1 METIKNGLK
10 ILSLEAKDI
19 YLSNLNDPFNGYEIK
34 YKSGEKTGQFL
45 EKKFS
50 NTLDFS
56 LELIEL
62 KNLYHKKISKKNFTV
77 EVNQHPATLQ
87 VINLTYHYALKEFN
101 PFGQNRYVKLGTKLE
116 DVEFEDSVC
125 IKDGQLIGIII
136 NENVSHPINEK
147 QLGKCFQIKD
157 GKYQIANI
165 PTVMTTA
172 MLREWT
178 YSQGFVVNKTHYC
191 RYKRSSGSSRVGKC
205 LFINTSLYPYMHKW
219 ELCGLKVNENT
230 KADLA
235 AWEAYISLPLSS
247 IIDTIKID
255 LHQILVIDDYESV
268 FKEEVIEVCDKE
280 QHLMVK
286 EKTAKIKNSIWD
298 GQTLLDH
305 SLFGPY
311 SHKGMLLLRN
321 RFFKSACF
329 NTNIQKWFKDQH
341 ITEISQLNGFTLAKD
356 IQQIKMITTPS
367 SIKYLKF
374 GTLKNWLKH
383 VDSLFGIVKYD
394 KPTHYFNGSYVQT
407 NYQLLNTIQLT
418 YEEVSQLVKPSLD
431 YLNLIKQD
439 ASILRF
445 HIHYNLK
452 AEKWDSPAQDKNE
465 IIYKLL
471 GLNRKFE
478 KTKLYAEFRQDL
490 VTSYIKTLRAGHF
503 LISGTYA
510 TLLGNPIEMLQESI
524 GQFDGTS
531 ILKKQ
536 HVCSYFFPE
545 GKLLCCRSPHIC
557 AGNIYLPYNTRHPLI
572 EKYMN
577 MTKEIIVLNSIN
589 ENVLQR
595 LNGAD

>member
-1 METIKNGLK
+1 MEDIKKGLK

-19 YLSNLNDPFNGYEIK
+19 YLSNLDDALNGYEIK
-34 YKSGEKTGQFL
+34 YKSGEKAGQFL
-45 EKKFS
+45 EKKFC
-50 NTLDFS
+50 NVLDFS

-62 KNLYHKKISKKNFTV
+62 KNLYRKKISKKNFIV

-87 VINLTYHYALKEFN
+87 VINLTYRYALKEFN
-101 PFGQNRYVKLGTKLE
+101 PVGKNRYIKLGAKQKDLVFQ
-116 DVEFEDSVC
+116 DNVC

-136 NENVSHPINEK
+136 NENIDHPIDEK
-147 QLGKCFQIKD
+147 LLGKCFKIIE
-157 GKYQIANI
+157 GKYQTATI

-178 YSQGFVVNKTHYC
+178 YSHGFVVNQTKYC

-205 LFINTSLYPYMHKW
+205 LFINAALYPFIHKW

-230 KADLA
+230 ESDLA

-247 IIDTIKID
+247 IIDTIKIE
-255 LHQILVIDDYESV
+255 LHQILVINDYESV
-268 FKEEVIEVCDKE
+268 FKDEVIEVYDKK
-280 QHLMVK
+280 QHLTVK

-305 SLFGPY
+305 SLFGSY

-329 NTNIQKWFKDQH
+329 NANIQKWFKDQH

-356 IQQIKMITTPS
+356 IQQIKMITTHS

-383 VDSLFGIVKYD
+383 VDPIFGIVKHD

-418 YEEVSQLVKPSLD
+418 FEEVFQLVKPSLD
-431 YLNLIKQD
+431 YLDLIKQD

-452 AEKWDSPAQDKNE
+452 TEKWDTPAQNKNE
-465 IIYKLL
+465 IVYKLL
-471 GLNRKFE
+471 GLNQKFE

-490 VTSYIKTLRAGHF
+490 VTSYIKNLRTGHL

-524 GQFDGTS
+524 GQFNGIS
-531 ILKKQ
+531 IIKKQ
-536 HVCSYFFPE
+536 NVCSYFFPE
-545 GKLLCCRSPHIC
+545 GRLLCCRSPHIC
-557 AGNIYLPYNTRHPLI
+557 AGNIYLPHNIRHPLI
-572 EKYMN
+572 EKYIN
-577 MTKEIIVLNSIN
+577 MTKEIIVLNSIE